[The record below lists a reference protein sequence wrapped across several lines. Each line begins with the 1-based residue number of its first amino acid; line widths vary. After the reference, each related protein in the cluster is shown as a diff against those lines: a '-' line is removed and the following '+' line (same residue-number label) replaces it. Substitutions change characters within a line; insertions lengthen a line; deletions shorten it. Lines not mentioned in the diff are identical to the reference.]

1 MSYRSGQR
9 TAPGEQFSGPGA
21 LTLGEH
27 GEKTRH
33 PWLDSLCFLKGWFMC
48 GQQPLNV
55 GSSTA
60 TQISPM
66 PVSASR
72 RVECL
77 TYLVTSRSGCRVE
90 VNSIYRILWL
100 VAWKTCISAV
110 PPPCGSSEASR
121 DAIHLFLSYWQHI
134 WPRSSWRP
142 KLPGCAWATL
152 ACWGRT
158 MITRVFYYGLQYLI
172 SHWLTGQRKWLGRIW
187 NYFQH

>member
-1 MSYRSGQR
+1 MSGQR

-27 GEKTRH
+27 GEKTGH
-33 PWLDSLCFLKGWFMC
+33 PWLDSLCFLKGWLMC

-60 TQISPM
+60 TQISPV

-110 PPPCGSSEASR
+110 PHPVVLLK
-121 DAIHLFLSYWQHI
+121 HLGMPFIYFCLIDSTFDLGVRGDQ
-134 WPRSSWRP
+134 SC
-142 KLPGCAWATL
+142 LGCAGATL
-152 ACWGRT
+152 AC
-158 MITRVFYYGLQYLI
+158 
-172 SHWLTGQRKWLGRIW
+172 
-187 NYFQH
+187 